1 MMAARIWSSSLGA
14 SQSRARRA
22 VRPRERLGRALW
34 MRPFLQISPALKP
47 MWSYWPSG
55 RNVVVWK

>member
-1 MMAARIWSSSLGA
+1 MMAARISSRSFGA
-14 SQSRARRA
+14 SQSRAWRA
-22 VRPRERLGRALW
+22 VRPRERLGTALW

-55 RNVVVWK
+55 RKVVAWK